1 MWVGKLYNTGMASI
15 TPAGIVFNN
24 RIYTCRRAIKE
35 QWFSHS
41 FQGDKNLTILYQP
54 EDTSSIIIG
63 NSESGELCRMVII
76 TPYEG
81 KRLTDYYEAIEC
93 FKNVK
98 RKYTKTVT
106 SKNFIGDSGDEGI
119 Y

>member
-1 MWVGKLYNTGMASI
+1 
-15 TPAGIVFNN
+15 
-24 RIYTCRRAIKE
+24 
-35 QWFSHS
+35 
-41 FQGDKNLTILYQP
+41 
-54 EDTSSIIIG
+54 
-63 NSESGELCRMVII
+63 MVII